1 MIDAFFQDKE
11 TPVLVF
17 SGEWECSPAG
27 CWDFLVERNCL
38 AQCVMVSEC
47 MSFAALKKR
56 IEDEFESDN
65 ATVVTRLSYWPPAQM
80 SMLSTTKT
88 PPVAINSDAA
98 LNTYFKVRA
107 GTSALNLLVTFENKF
122 NRDGGGGSGAK
133 NNTVRGGRI
142 ICLSGSTPSLGTKD
156 VVDSTNDSVDMES
169 SAANVRNGEPVVGRE
184 SGIDLNTI
192 YDATTVAQLE
202 AVEQIARAAQGLSLS
217 KGKEKVTFDCDGG
230 SQEAGRA
237 QGDRLKSATAEDEE
251 AHFWNYVLSNEYRA
265 LQGNVAVDIAEASNA
280 NINAFS
286 ALQQG
291 GVMEVGET
299 SNPHRMQSLPDIP
312 NAEFA
317 TGEEVAALML
327 LGDTDAEEEIEDNG
341 SSGYSDVDEAIQLSL
356 DNIYNEIIEADI
368 VPSHDC
374 DPCFGDEYLQTQDMP
389 AAVYDPSNDA
399 IYIGRI
405 FRNKSDMQTALA
417 IYAIKR
423 FFTFKQVRSDK
434 ERLIVRC
441 VDMLCPWRVYSHTAD
456 GDSENMV
463 VRTETLTHTC
473 SVETRSQ
480 YGKKASCKVIAE
492 VLKSKYANGKL
503 GPRAVDIPDI
513 VREELRVSITYM
525 KAWHSKEKAVLEA
538 RGCAADS
545 YKLLMVY
552 LHLLKKANPGTV
564 YDVVSTKAGTAR
576 CKFKYLFFAIGACIH
591 AAKFMRRVL
600 IIDATTI
607 KAKFRG
613 TLLTASF
620 QDGNFQI
627 MPLAFGVVDSENELA
642 WTWFF
647 RKLVEIVPDADDL
660 VFVLDRHNSIYA
672 ALRTVYPLAR
682 HGACA
687 VHLYRNVKSR
697 YARQQGLAHLVS
709 KAACAYTVGEFRT
722 HFQEIESRSPLCAN
736 YLRDIG
742 ISHWTRVYFQ
752 GKRYNIMSSNV
763 AESLNA
769 ALAKALEFPIVSMV
783 ETIRMMLMR
792 WFYCRRV
799 KAEKHLSPVTPEVEE
814 ILMKNLETSADY
826 SVTPASTTVYQ
837 VKNKKGVAFIVDLER
852 KGCTCKV
859 FETLGIPCSHALAA
873 ARVNGTP
880 IPVLVDQAYKVED
893 WRSGYSVVV
902 MPVPNAA
909 DEDVPEEMLNAE
921 AGPPNANRGPGR
933 PRKRRILSRGEE
945 TVRRTD
951 YLNKKVRMVFKVHEI

>member
-1 MIDAFFQDKE
+1 M
-11 TPVLVF
+11 
-17 SGEWECSPAG
+17 
-27 CWDFLVERNCL
+27 
-38 AQCVMVSEC
+38 
-47 MSFAALKKR
+47 
-56 IEDEFESDN
+56 
-65 ATVVTRLSYWPPAQM
+65 SYWPPAQM

-98 LNTYFKVRA
+98 LKTYFKVRA

-217 KGKEKVTFDCDGG
+217 KGKEKVTFDYDGG

-237 QGDRLKSATAEDEE
+237 QWDRLKSATAEDEE

-291 GVMEVGET
+291 GIMEVGET

-405 FRNKSDMQTALA
+405 FRNKADMQTALA

-441 VDMLCPWRVYSHTAD
+441 VDMLCPWRVYGHTAD

-463 VRTETLTHTC
+463 VRTATLTHTC
-473 SVETRSQ
+473 S
-480 YGKKASCKVIAE
+480 GH
-492 VLKSKYANGKL
+492 N
-503 GPRAVDIPDI
+503 RA
-513 VREELRVSITYM
+513 T
-525 KAWHSKEKAVLEA
+525 
-538 RGCAADS
+538 C
-545 YKLLMVY
+545 
-552 LHLLKKANPGTV
+552 
-564 YDVVSTKAGTAR
+564 
-576 CKFKYLFFAIGACIH
+576 
-591 AAKFMRRVL
+591 
-600 IIDATTI
+600 
-607 KAKFRG
+607 
-613 TLLTASF
+613 
-620 QDGNFQI
+620 
-627 MPLAFGVVDSENELA
+627 
-642 WTWFF
+642 
-647 RKLVEIVPDADDL
+647 
-660 VFVLDRHNSIYA
+660 
-672 ALRTVYPLAR
+672 
-682 HGACA
+682 
-687 VHLYRNVKSR
+687 RN
-697 YARQQGLAHLVS
+697 
-709 KAACAYTVGEFRT
+709 
-722 HFQEIESRSPLCAN
+722 
-736 YLRDIG
+736 
-742 ISHWTRVYFQ
+742 
-752 GKRYNIMSSNV
+752 
-763 AESLNA
+763 
-769 ALAKALEFPIVSMV
+769 
-783 ETIRMMLMR
+783 
-792 WFYCRRV
+792 
-799 KAEKHLSPVTPEVEE
+799 
-814 ILMKNLETSADY
+814 
-826 SVTPASTTVYQ
+826 
-837 VKNKKGVAFIVDLER
+837 
-852 KGCTCKV
+852 
-859 FETLGIPCSHALAA
+859 
-873 ARVNGTP
+873 P
-880 IPVLVDQAYKVED
+880 IP
-893 WRSGYSVVV
+893 
-902 MPVPNAA
+902 
-909 DEDVPEEMLNAE
+909 
-921 AGPPNANRGPGR
+921 
-933 PRKRRILSRGEE
+933 
-945 TVRRTD
+945 
-951 YLNKKVRMVFKVHEI
+951 